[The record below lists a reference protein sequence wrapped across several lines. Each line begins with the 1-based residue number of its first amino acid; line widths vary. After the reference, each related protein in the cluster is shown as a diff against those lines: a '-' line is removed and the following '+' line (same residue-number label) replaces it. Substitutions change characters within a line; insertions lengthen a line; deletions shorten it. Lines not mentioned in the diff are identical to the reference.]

1 MTSDEL
7 LHKHSAK
14 VESVQQKI
22 GRGDS
27 QGVVQ
32 ITKEG
37 IKGVFNGVLS
47 DFGDRMSSDGMST
60 LGTISF
66 QQFKPTD
73 LKASCDIFLVAIAS
87 SGTCYLIHALTH
99 SLTHPST
106 HPPIHPPTRSLTH
119 SLHGSYFRVWYM
131 QFDICV

>member
-1 MTSDEL
+1 VVKSAQ
-7 LHKHSAK
+7 HKVGH
-14 VESVQQKI
+14 
-22 GRGDS
+22 GDS

-73 LKASCDIFLVAIAS
+73 LKASHDIFLVAIAS
-87 SGTCYLIHALTH
+87 DATWCSTPQPLPNHLATH
-99 SLTHPST
+99 SLTHSSC
-106 HPPIHPPTRSLTH
+106 R
-119 SLHGSYFRVWYM
+119 RVWYLRLLY
-131 QFDICV
+131 

>member
-1 MTSDEL
+1 MTSHESIYTL
-7 LHKHSAK
+7 SLGVK
-14 VESVQQKI
+14 SVQHNVAH
-22 GRGDS
+22 GDS
-27 QGVVQ
+27 QAAVQ

-73 LKASCDIFLVAIAS
+73 LKASYDLFLSAIRIRCHLVS
-87 SGTCYLIHALTH
+87 QS
-99 SLTHPST
+99 PNPPPPPPP
-106 HPPIHPPTRSLTH
+106 HPPPLPHTH
-119 SLHGSYFRVWYM
+119 THLPIY
-131 QFDICV
+131 

>member
-1 MTSDEL
+1 MTSHESIYTL
-7 LHKHSAK
+7 SLGVK
-14 VESVQQKI
+14 SVQHNV
-22 GRGDS
+22 GHGDS
-27 QGVVQ
+27 QAAVQ

-73 LKASCDIFLVAIAS
+73 LKASYDLFLSAIRIRCHLVS
-87 SGTCYLIHALTH
+87 QSPPHPTPPPPPHTHSPTHLLTH
-99 SLTHPST
+99 SSCP
-106 HPPIHPPTRSLTH
+106 
-119 SLHGSYFRVWYM
+119 RVWCLHNFY
-131 QFDICV
+131 